1 MIRLD
6 KIANLIIISFDHYM
20 WKKATS
26 MMFRE
31 EEELEKPDLEWKEV
45 EKENQRKKTKTKEAG
60 KL

>member
-1 MIRLD
+1 
-6 KIANLIIISFDHYM
+6 
-20 WKKATS
+20 

-45 EKENQRKKTKTKEAG
+45 EKEKQRKKTKTKEAG

>member
-1 MIRLD
+1 
-6 KIANLIIISFDHYM
+6 M

-31 EEELEKPDLEWKEV
+31 EEELEKPDLGRKEAG
-45 EKENQRKKTKTKEAG
+45 KENQRKKTKTKEAG